1 MYFAKIVFKIF
12 YINLKDMVL
21 YIQLSEKSTYSM
33 QSNIC

>member
-21 YIQLSEKSTYSM
+21 YIQLSEKKY
-33 QSNIC
+33 IFDAE